1 MSDQG
6 EERELA
12 HAITR
17 FTEAADRISSG
28 RPSGNW
34 NSIQVTGMGSFWN
47 GMAIGISVGV
57 AVVGAGW
64 VAWALGD
71 IRDQQRQQDAFIQ
84 AAYQYAPKWRD
95 EYHKIEQEFSDVQ
108 RSDPYP
114 DRSPAAPAAAP
125 GR

>member
-1 MSDQG
+1 MREVRDQLG
-6 EERELA
+6 AVEKSAEEIKRALA
-12 HAITR
+12 SLPGNKGMQNLTIVR
-17 FTEAADRISSG
+17 VEGLGAA
-28 RPSGNW
+28 
-34 NSIQVTGMGSFWN
+34 GMFIALGLC
-47 GMAIGISVGV
+47 IGLGLWVG
-57 AVVGAGW
+57 
-64 VAWALGD
+64 WALGD

>member
-1 MSDQG
+1 MREVRDQLG
-6 EERELA
+6 AVEKSAEEIKRALA
-12 HAITR
+12 SLPGNKGMQNLTIVR
-17 FTEAADRISSG
+17 VEGLGAA
-28 RPSGNW
+28 
-34 NSIQVTGMGSFWN
+34 GMFIALGLC
-47 GMAIGISVGV
+47 IGLGLWVG
-57 AVVGAGW
+57 
-64 VAWALGD
+64 WALGD

-114 DRSPAAPAAAP
+114 DRSPAATAAAP

>member
-1 MSDQG
+1 MREVRDQLG
-6 EERELA
+6 AVEKSAEEIKRALA
-12 HAITR
+12 SLPWNKGMQNLTIVR
-17 FTEAADRISSG
+17 VEGLGAA
-28 RPSGNW
+28 
-34 NSIQVTGMGSFWN
+34 GMFIALGLC
-47 GMAIGISVGV
+47 IGLGLWVG
-57 AVVGAGW
+57 
-64 VAWALGD
+64 WALGD

-108 RSDPYP
+108 RSDPHP